1 MGRFGDGSGSVDGET
16 WAEYR
21 RSLGER
27 SVAEALGLYV
37 EREIATARR
46 RRAAEPDLSERDAE
60 ELLERLEDS
69 GATLEAFAA
78 RLGFGRRPGPG

>member
-1 MGRFGDGSGSVDGET
+1 MDDET

-37 EREIATARR
+37 EREVAKSRR
-46 RRAAEPDLSERDAE
+46 RRASEPGLSDRAAE
-60 ELLERLEDS
+60 ELLERVEDS
-69 GATLEAFAA
+69 IATLESLAA
-78 RLGFGRRPGPG
+78 RLGFGRPRS